1 MLDFHFYYPRLYITH
16 QRSEVRSATSIS
28 SIQFKLAL
36 SSLTGGPER
45 SLQRVDHL
53 PISIAGNLQL
63 HSMASRVIA
72 YGVPSALALGGALT
86 ASSLF
91 ASSQNDESR
100 HNRTSVNGTL
110 SQGSA
115 FDFNATFLGQT
126 LSYKKNQ
133 VVATVK
139 EVGKEVGKE
148 LKQAGAKVVEGSK

>member
-1 MLDFHFYYPRLYITH
+1 
-16 QRSEVRSATSIS
+16 
-28 SIQFKLAL
+28 
-36 SSLTGGPER
+36 
-45 SLQRVDHL
+45 
-53 PISIAGNLQL
+53 
-63 HSMASRVIA
+63 MASRVIA

-86 ASSLF
+86 ASSLL
-91 ASSQNDESR
+91 ASSQKDES
-100 HNRTSVNGTL
+100 HSNQTSVSGTL

-133 VVATVK
+133 VIATVK